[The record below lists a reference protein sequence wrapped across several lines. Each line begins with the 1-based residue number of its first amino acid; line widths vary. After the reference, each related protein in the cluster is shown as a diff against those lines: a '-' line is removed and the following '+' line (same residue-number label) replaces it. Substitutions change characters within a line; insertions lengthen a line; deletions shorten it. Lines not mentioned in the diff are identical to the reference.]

1 MQLTAAAVTPPAEHA
16 ARRPAGA
23 ADAAA
28 ADADVDAFSI
38 LTKHNL
44 RITMYYGGSAMNR
57 PITVRLPDDLQ
68 EILQDIS
75 KKEHVPVSDVVR
87 ESIRRYISIYQF
99 RQLRRKTLP
108 FAEAQGLLVD
118 EDVFRELK

>member
-1 MQLTAAAVTPPAEHA
+1 
-16 ARRPAGA
+16 
-23 ADAAA
+23 
-28 ADADVDAFSI
+28 
-38 LTKHNL
+38 
-44 RITMYYGGSAMNR
+44 MNR
-57 PITVRLPDDLQ
+57 PITVRLPNDLQ
-68 EILQDIS
+68 EILQNIS

-108 FAEAQGLLVD
+108 FAETQGLLVD

>member
-1 MQLTAAAVTPPAEHA
+1 
-16 ARRPAGA
+16 
-23 ADAAA
+23 
-28 ADADVDAFSI
+28 
-38 LTKHNL
+38 
-44 RITMYYGGSAMNR
+44 MNR
-57 PITVRLPDDLQ
+57 PITVRLPNDLQ
-68 EILQDIS
+68 EILQSIS

-108 FAEAQGLLVD
+108 FAEARGLLVD

>member
-1 MQLTAAAVTPPAEHA
+1 MQLTAAVVTPPAGHA
-16 ARRPAGA
+16 ARRPAEA

-28 ADADVDAFSI
+28 ADADGDAFSI

>member
-1 MQLTAAAVTPPAEHA
+1 
-16 ARRPAGA
+16 
-23 ADAAA
+23 
-28 ADADVDAFSI
+28 
-38 LTKHNL
+38 
-44 RITMYYGGSAMNR
+44 MNR
-57 PITVRLPDDLQ
+57 PITIRLPDDLRKV
-68 EILQDIS
+68 LQNIS

-99 RQLRRKTLP
+99 RQLRMKALP